1 MTPIDNTSDEQKSGK
16 YFGNEET
23 KISSSY
29 KEKGNSFIKKHPVVF
44 TIIIALIAI
53 VCVYFWK
60 GYQAK
65 KQKALIENLATEQLM
80 QNNIE
85 MLKLL
90 SKPLI
95 WSIRS
100 EMLRGNLE
108 QVNIYTNDMVK
119 EKNFNFIYLVS
130 PGDSILI
137 STDKKFQGQSAK
149 GMFEDE
155 LLKTDS
161 LVAVNNGHESVIIF
175 VPVMG
180 YDSRLATLVYSYTP
194 EKFLFKGVE

>member
-1 MTPIDNTSDEQKSGK
+1 MNPIENMNDDQKSGK
-16 YFGNEET
+16 DFAHEET
-23 KISSSY
+23 NTPAN
-29 KEKGNSFIKKHPVVF
+29 KEKSSFFIKKHPVIF

-53 VCVYFWK
+53 VIVYIWK
-60 GYQAK
+60 DNQAR
-65 KQKALIENLATEQLM
+65 KQKEMIENMATVQLM

-119 EKNFNFIYLVS
+119 EKNFQFIYVVS

-149 GMFEDE
+149 GMFDNE

-161 LVAVNNGHESVIIF
+161 LIAVNNANETVTIF
-175 VPVMG
+175 APVMG
-180 YDSRLATLVYSYTP
+180 YDSRLATLVYSYAP
-194 EKFLFKGVE
+194 EKLLFQPAEK